1 VPEVSPPQ
9 PSAFA
14 RQVTAHR
21 EKRNWSKAQLATR
34 LGFDGSYVSHIEIG
48 SKPPT
53 MAFAEKCDSPEV
65 FDLPGTFAEL
75 CLASGLGEP
84 DTAAVVDVERD
95 AAGVTVWDMRHIT
108 GLLQTEDYA
117 RAQLSTSLA
126 PDRTEHE
133 VKARMARQQIL
144 GGLLYC
150 WFIIDEAA
158 LHRGH
163 GGQEVMRGQLAH
175 LEEVAALPNITVQVL
190 PFSDDSRPGGDA
202 PITIVEYRDKPTV
215 WLTEGRASG
224 RISDNHAEVIEATLV
239 LNQLRAT
246 ALSPRESVEFIRKAR
261 EARNGLA

>member
-1 VPEVSPPQ
+1 MPEVSPPQ

-34 LGFDGSYVSHIEIG
+34 LGFDGSYVSHIELG

-53 MAFAEKCDSPEV
+53 MAFAEKCDSPGV

-75 CLASGLGEP
+75 CLASGFGQP
-84 DTAAVVDVERD
+84 TSAVVADVERD
-95 AAGVTVWDMRHIT
+95 AAGMTAWDMLRVT

-117 RAQLSTSLA
+117 RAQLSTGLP
-126 PDRTEHE
+126 PDRVEHE
-133 VKARMARQQIL
+133 LKVRMERQQIL
-144 GGLLYC
+144 GGLVYG
-150 WFIIDEAA
+150 WFIMDEAV
-158 LHRGH
+158 LHRGR
-163 GGQEVMRGQLAH
+163 GGPEVMRGQLAH
-175 LEEVAALPNITVQVL
+175 LEEVAALPNITIQVL
-190 PFSDDSRPGGDA
+190 PFSDDSHPGGDV
-202 PITIVEYRDKPTV
+202 PITVVEYRDKPAV
-215 WLTEGRASG
+215 WLTDGRDSG
-224 RISDNHAEVIEATLV
+224 KISADFVEVMQATLV